1 MKIKSTLMLFVVCS
15 QLHAQQVYKTDSL
28 INDFRYFIEKLEET
42 HPDPYSKYGGR
53 PMFRRSAEVTERWMR
68 YDSIST
74 KEQLASYINTFLVPL
89 HDGHTLVANP
99 NSEPSNN
106 KEMLCAP
113 IKFKVLDDRLF
124 VRAIDN
130 RMNELV
136 GSRLLEVEGVEID
149 DLVIRMASKYPAE
162 NNAGMYL
169 NASWNLR
176 NKQTLEYCIGKELS
190 DSLHITLLDTQ
201 KNKVHLAFPFLTQ
214 DVLRAMKYENYES
227 QLDLPTKNISYSF
240 IGNDTKTMYFRTST
254 MNSKDNIEFEYK
266 NGMSTFADD
275 LSHCYFV
282 NNAMQP
288 DNVEEAI
295 AKLPSF
301 SEEFRKMLIEMQKHK
316 CQNLIIDLRGNG
328 GGWFPIAA
336 PTLYQM
342 WGNDYLGKN
351 MGTAQCILI
360 SPLYIEKLNTTL
372 EDFNVS
378 NGSNFR
384 FGDYAFIESQ
394 DVTINDEVAESII
407 MSNRMMSSSKD
418 VLLKQ
423 KGIPV
428 YTPKNVFVVTDAQ
441 TFSAAFHYA
450 FYLWKM
456 GAKVVGTSSS
466 QAPNTY
472 MAQTPLHLPITN
484 LFASISNTVQMFLP
498 SDDPKAE
505 MLIPDYAMTE
515 DLYHKYG
522 YDSNAEIIYIL
533 NELVEK

>member
-1 MKIKSTLMLFVVCS
+1 MLFVVCL
-15 QLHAQQVYKTDSL
+15 QLHAQQEYKTDSL

-42 HPDPYSKYGGR
+42 HPDPYTKYGGR

-68 YDSIST
+68 YESIST
-74 KEQLASYINTFLVPL
+74 KDQLASYINTFLVPL

-99 NSEPSNN
+99 NSEPFNN

-113 IKFKVLDDRLF
+113 IKFRVLYDRLF

-130 RMNELV
+130 SMNELV

-149 DLVIRMASKYPAE
+149 NLVTHMASKYPAE
-162 NNAGMYL
+162 NNVGMYL

-176 NKQTLEYCIGKELS
+176 NKQTLEFCIGKELS

-201 KNKVHLAFPFLTQ
+201 NNKVHLALPFLTQ
-214 DVLRAMKYENYES
+214 DVLR
-227 QLDLPTKNISYSF
+227 
-240 IGNDTKTMYFRTST
+240 
-254 MNSKDNIEFEYK
+254 
-266 NGMSTFADD
+266 
-275 LSHCYFV
+275 
-282 NNAMQP
+282 AMQP

-372 EDFNVS
+372 EDFNAS

-423 KGIPV
+423 KGISV

-456 GAKVVGTSSS
+456 GAKIVGTSSS

-472 MAQTPLHLPITN
+472 MAQTPLRLPITN

-498 SDDPKAE
+498 TDDPKAE
-505 MLIPDYAMTE
+505 MLAPDFPMTE
-515 DLYHKYG
+515 DLYRNYG
-522 YDSNAEIIYIL
+522 YDPNAEIMYIL
-533 NELVEK
+533 EELVEK

>member
-1 MKIKSTLMLFVVCS
+1 MLLVVCS
-15 QLHAQQVYKTDSL
+15 QLHAQQEYKTDSL
-28 INDFRYFIEKLEET
+28 INDFRYLIGKLEET

-53 PMFRRSAEVTERWMR
+53 PMFRRSAEVMERLMR
-68 YDSIST
+68 SDSIST

-89 HDGHTLVANP
+89 HDGHTVVANP

-113 IKFKVLDDRLF
+113 IKFKVLDDRLL

-130 RMNELV
+130 SMNELV
-136 GSRLLEVEGVEID
+136 GSRLLEVEGIETD
-149 DLVIRMASKYPAE
+149 DLVTRMASKYPAE
-162 NNAGMYL
+162 NKAGMYL

-176 NKQTLEYCIGKELS
+176 NKQTLEYSIGKELS
-190 DSLHITLLDTQ
+190 DSLHITLIDTQ
-201 KNKVHLAFPFLTQ
+201 KNKVHLVLPFLTQ
-214 DVLRAMKYENYES
+214 DLLRAMKYENSES
-227 QLDLPTKNISYSF
+227 CLNLPRRNISYSF
-240 IGNDTKTMYFRTST
+240 IGDDAKTMYFRASA
-254 MNSKDNIEFEYK
+254 MDSRDNLEYEYK

-282 NNAMQP
+282 DNTIQP
-288 DNVEEAI
+288 DNAEEAI

-301 SEEFRKMLIEMQKHK
+301 SEQFRKMLLEMQKRK
-316 CQNLIIDLRGNG
+316 CQNLVIDLRGNG

-342 WGNDYLGKN
+342 WGCEYLSKN
-351 MGTAQCILI
+351 MGTAQGILI

-372 EDFNVS
+372 EEFNAS

-394 DVTINDEVAESII
+394 DVTINDDIAESII
-407 MSNRMMSSSKD
+407 MSDRMMSSSKD
-418 VLLKQ
+418 MLLKQ

-456 GAKVVGTSSS
+456 GAKIVGTSSS

-505 MLIPDYAMTE
+505 MLVPDYPMTE
-515 DLYHKYG
+515 DLCSRYG
-522 YDSNAEIIYIL
+522 YDPNAEIIYVL
-533 NELVEK
+533 EELVEK